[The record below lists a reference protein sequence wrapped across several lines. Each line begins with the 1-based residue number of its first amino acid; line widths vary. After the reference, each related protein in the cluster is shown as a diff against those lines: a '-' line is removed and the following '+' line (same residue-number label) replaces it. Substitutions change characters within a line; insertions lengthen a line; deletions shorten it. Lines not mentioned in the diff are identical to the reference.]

1 MIRLTKKMSND
12 RKNLGAGGEQ
22 QAAAFLLAKRYQIID
37 QNIRFD
43 FGEIDILA
51 KDPDGTIVVV
61 EVKTKISD
69 DITEP
74 HEAVNAAKQKK
85 LLRLARAIEA
95 EYPESPI
102 RIDVISIVE
111 DKIEHIKNAVWVK

>member
-1 MIRLTKKMSND
+1 MTND

-22 QAAAFLLAKRYQIID
+22 QAAAFLLAKKYKIID
-37 QNIRFD
+37 QNVRFD

-74 HEAVNAAKQKK
+74 HEAVNAAKQRK
-85 LLRLARAIEA
+85 LLRLARIIEA
-95 EYPESPI
+95 QYPDDPI

-111 DKIEHIKNAVWVK
+111 DKIEHIINAVWVK

>member
-1 MIRLTKKMSND
+1 MSKD
-12 RKNLGAGGEQ
+12 RKHLGSTGENK
-22 QAAAFLLAKRYQIID
+22 AVSFLISHGLKILD

-51 KDPDGTIVVV
+51 KDMDGAVVVV

-95 EYPESPI
+95 QYPESPI

-111 DKIEHIKNAVWVK
+111 DKIEHIENAVWVH

>member
-1 MIRLTKKMSND
+1 M
-12 RKNLGAGGEQ
+12 
-22 QAAAFLLAKRYQIID
+22 LAKRYQIID

>member
-1 MIRLTKKMSND
+1 MTKE
-12 RKNLGAGGEQ
+12 RKQIGSKGESR
-22 QAAAFLLAKRYQIID
+22 AITFLVDHNYKILD
-37 QNIRFD
+37 QNLRFS

-51 KDPDGTIVVV
+51 EDQDGAIVIV

-74 HEAVNAAKQKK
+74 YEAVTEHKK
-85 LLRLARAIEA
+85 HRLLRLARAIEA
-95 EYPESPI
+95 SYSDRPI

-111 DKIEHIKNAVWVK
+111 DKIEHIENAVWQS

>member
-1 MIRLTKKMSND
+1 MLND
-12 RKNLGAGGEQ
+12 RKNLGSTGEN
-22 QAAAFLLAKRYQIID
+22 QAVNFLTTHRYKIID

-51 KDPDGTIVVV
+51 QDPDKTIVLV

-74 HEAVNAAKQKK
+74 HEAVGASKQRT

-95 EYPESPI
+95 QYPDRPI

-111 DKIEHIKNAVWVK
+111 DKIEHIVNAVWVR

>member
-1 MIRLTKKMSND
+1 MTND

-22 QAAAFLLAKRYQIID
+22 QAAAFLLAKNYQIID
-37 QNIRFD
+37 QNISFG

-51 KDPDGTIVVV
+51 KDVDGTIVVV

-74 HEAVNAAKQKK
+74 HEAVGVSKQRT

-95 EYPESPI
+95 QYPKSPI

-111 DKIEHIKNAVWVK
+111 DKIEHIENAVWVH